1 MISST
6 EKALRDLLAQRIL
19 ILDGAMG
26 TMIQQYKLQEADY
39 RGERFADWKGQDL
52 KGNNDLLVL
61 TKPDIIREIHGKY
74 IAAGA
79 DIIETNTFNSTTI
92 SQADY
97 GLEHLVPELN
107 LAAAKVAREA
117 ADAVTDRR
125 VFVAGAIGP
134 LNRTLSISRDVND
147 PGKREVT
154 FEEVAAAYTE
164 QIETLVAGG
173 VDILLVETIFDTL
186 NAKAALFAIARFFEK
201 HPRMPVMASGTITD
215 LSGRTLTGQTVEAF
229 LNSLAHFP
237 LLSIGLNCALGP
249 KEMRPYIEEL
259 SNISPFFI
267 STYPNAGLPDP
278 LSPTGFPETPES
290 LAPQLLEWAEQ
301 GWLNVIGGCCGTT
314 PDHIKAIA
322 DVVRG
327 LPPRRIPARTTTL
340 RLSGLEPFTARPEI
354 PFINIGERTNVTGSP
369 KFAKLI
375 LAGNY
380 DEALAVARQQ
390 VEAGAQIIDVNMDEG
405 MLDGAAAM
413 TKFLNLVASEPDISR
428 VPVMIDSSKWEVL
441 EAGLRCVQGK
451 CVVNSISLKEGPEK
465 FKEQARLIR
474 AYGAATIVMAFDE
487 QGQADSFERKIQI
500 CERAYRMLVDE
511 VGFPPEDII
520 FDPNILTVAT
530 GIEEHN
536 DYANAFIN
544 ATRWIKENLPYAR
557 VSGGISNISFSFR
570 GNNPVRE
577 AMHAAFLYHA
587 IKAGLDMGIV
597 NAGQLG
603 IYEDIPKDLLE
614 LIEDVLLNRRPDAT
628 ERLVTFAEN
637 FKASKTGGT
646 GSAPVQDTAWRELPV
661 EKRLQHAL
669 IKGIV
674 DHIDADTEEAL
685 NKYGKPLSVIE
696 GPLMD
701 GMKIVGDLFGEGKMF
716 LPQVVKSARVM
727 KKSVAWLTPLMEA
740 ERAANPNARTQG
752 RILMATVKGDVHDIG
767 KNIVGVVLA
776 CNNYEVIDMGVM
788 VPCEKIL
795 ATAQEKN
802 CDIIGLSGLIT
813 PSLDEMIHVAKEM
826 QRQGFTIPLMIG
838 GATTSRAHTAVK
850 ISQYYSGGVVH
861 VLDASRA
868 VNVASSLL
876 SPEQKPAFLA
886 NLESDYEKLRVEHS
900 GRQAGKPMLSL
911 EDAIANAPKLSH
923 EEIAVPEQTG
933 VVVFESAKPAP
944 ELPRRIGGLEVAS
957 DSELKQIFSL
967 ACPPTWFSTD
977 DTPKMVEEK
986 RRLKAMNFE
995 DAAIA
1000 EFLDEYCEISSYSNA
1015 FDGSTPILLV
1025 APSTSGRNR
1034 IPLLFARWLQKTF
1047 GGEIYDGLVSLAQE
1061 EAKNRR
1067 GYLEKVSSP
1076 SLIEVPPDTSRF
1088 VGKRIILVDDILT
1101 SGETINAIQ
1110 ESLYESGIEISGVVV
1125 LGAAMSAKPAVT
1137 TSAKQLA
1144 TKLATALQ
1152 IDPKKITEELK
1163 VAHSHVYANLLRKAA
1178 KDAETNPQAVYDTLT
1193 RKAETLRRTSRLH
1206 VSGERSQQP
1215 DANTGGTQDTRSVE
1229 RVLPLEARE
1238 LSETLPELGAVHINV
1253 VGSKGSVSSSS
1264 QRRAVSLRDLIPFID
1279 WSPFFHTWEL
1289 HERYPGIFDDPKC
1302 GVEAKK
1308 LFDDAQ
1314 ALLAEIVAD
1323 DSLQLRGACGLFPA
1337 NREGED
1343 IVVYTDETRTEEAVR
1358 FYGLRQQM
1366 KKPEGQFNFSIAD
1379 FVAPAPTKDYVGA
1392 FAVTSGHNMLELVK
1406 KFKAAHDDYNVIMTE
1421 AIADRFAEA
1430 FAEYMHKFA
1439 RDAWGFGK
1447 TENLTPEE
1455 LIREKYRGIRPA
1467 PGYPAQPDHTE
1478 KWAIWKLLD
1487 AEQNTGIT
1495 LTESLAMFPASSVS
1509 GLYFAHPE
1517 AKYFAVGKI
1526 ERDQIESYAQR
1537 KGMSFEEA
1545 QKWLQPYL
1553 NYNPDSQLTRPCQP
1567 GVSN

>member
-1 MISST
+1 MMLST
-6 EKALRDLLAQRIL
+6 EQALKDLLAQRIL
-19 ILDGAMG
+19 LLDGAMG
-26 TMIQQYKLQEADY
+26 TMIQQYKLQESDY

-61 TKPDIIREIHGKY
+61 TKPEIIREIHGKY
-74 IAAGA
+74 IAAGS
-79 DIIETNTFNSTTI
+79 DIIETNTFNATTI

-97 GLEHLVPELN
+97 EMEHLVPELN
-107 LAAAKVAREA
+107 LAAARVAREA
-117 ADAVTDRR
+117 ADACTDRR

-147 PGKREVT
+147 PGKRDVT
-154 FEEVAAAYTE
+154 FEQVAAAYTE
-164 QIETLVAGG
+164 QIENLVGGG

-186 NAKAALFAIARFFEK
+186 NAKAALFAISRYFEK
-201 HPRMPVMASGTITD
+201 TGNRLPVMVSGTITD

-229 LNSLAHFP
+229 LNSVSHFP

-259 SNISPFFI
+259 SNISPFFV

-290 LAPQLLEWAEQ
+290 LAPQLREWADQ
-301 GWLNVIGGCCGTT
+301 GWLNIIGGCCGTT
-314 PDHIKAIA
+314 PGHIKCIA
-322 DVVRG
+322 DTVRG
-327 LPPRRIPARTTTL
+327 LPPRRIPARTRTL

-354 PFINIGERTNVTGSP
+354 PFINIGERTNVAGS
-369 KFAKLI
+369 KIFKKLI
-375 LAGNY
+375 IEDDY
-380 DEALAVARQQ
+380 SKALSVARQQ
-390 VEAGAQIIDVNMDEG
+390 VEAGAQIIDVNMDDG

-413 TKFLNLVASEPDISR
+413 TKFLNLVAAEPDISK
-428 VPVMIDSSKWEVL
+428 VPIMIDSSKWEVL

-465 FKEQARLIR
+465 FKQQASLVR

-487 QGQADSFERKIQI
+487 QGQADTFARKTEI
-500 CERAYRMLVDE
+500 CSRAYRILVDE

-536 DYANAFIN
+536 EYAKAFID
-544 ATRWIKENLPYAR
+544 ATRWIKENLPFAR
-557 VSGGISNISFSFR
+557 VSGGISNISFSFQ

-577 AMHAAFLYHA
+577 AIHAAFLYHA
-587 IKAGLDMGIV
+587 IRAGLDMGIV
-597 NAGQLG
+597 NAGQLA
-603 IYEDIPKDLLE
+603 IYEDIPKDLLV
-614 LIEDVLLNRRPDAT
+614 LIEDVLFNKHADAT
-628 ERLVTFAEN
+628 ERLVSFAQG
-637 FKASKTGGT
+637 FKSTAGT
-646 GSAPVQDTAWRELPV
+646 STSSGPSQDLAWRDEPV
-661 EKRLQHAL
+661 EKRLAHSL
-669 IKGIV
+669 IKGIA
-674 DHIDADTEEAL
+674 DHVDADTEEAL
-685 NKYGKPLSVIE
+685 KKYGKPLSVIE

-740 ERAANPNARTQG
+740 ERAATPNARTQG

-776 CNNYEVIDMGVM
+776 CNNYEVIDLGVM
-788 VPCEKIL
+788 CSCEKIL
-795 ATAQEKN
+795 ATAREKN

-826 QRQGFTIPLMIG
+826 QRLGFTIPLMIG

-850 ISQYYSGGVVH
+850 ISQYYPAGVVH

-868 VNVASSLL
+868 VNVASALL
-876 SPEQKPAFLA
+876 SPEQKPEFLA
-886 NLESDYEKLRVEHS
+886 NLESDYERLRVEHA

-911 EDAIANAPKLSH
+911 EEAIAKAPKLSY
-923 EEIAVPEQTG
+923 EDIAVPEHTG
-933 VVVFESAKPAP
+933 VVVFESGKPAH
-944 ELPRRIGGLEVAS
+944 PRRIGGLEVTNA
-957 DSELKQIFSL
+957 SELKQIFSL
-967 ACPPTWFSTD
+967 ECPPTWFSTD

-986 RRLKAMNFE
+986 RSLKAMNFE
-995 DAAIA
+995 DASIA
-1000 EFLDEYCEISSYSNA
+1000 SFLDQYCNIQSYANA
-1015 FDGSTPILLV
+1015 FEDHSHVLLV

-1047 GGEIYDGLVSLAQE
+1047 GGDIYDCIIPLAQE

-1067 GYLEKVSSP
+1067 GYVEKVGSP
-1076 SLIEVPPDTSRF
+1076 SIVEIPSDATLLRGRRV
-1088 VGKRIILVDDILT
+1088 ILVDDILT
-1101 SGETINAIQ
+1101 SGETINTLQ
-1110 ESLYESGIEISGVVV
+1110 ESLARVGVAISGVVV
-1125 LGAAMSAKPAVT
+1125 VGAAMSGKPAVT

-1144 TKLATALQ
+1144 TKLATALNLDIKQ
-1152 IDPKKITEELK
+1152 ITQQIQ
-1163 VAHSHVYANLLRKAA
+1163 VAHSNTYANLLRKAA

-1193 RKAETLRRTSRLH
+1193 RKAEAICRTPRFD
-1206 VSGERSQQP
+1206 VSGERPTQSHT
-1215 DANTGGTQDTRSVE
+1215 DSRGTQETRNLAG
-1229 RVLPLEARE
+1229 VLPLETGE
-1238 LSETLPELGAVHINV
+1238 LRPTLPQIGTIHRIMA
-1253 VGSKGSVSSSS
+1253 GGQGTVSFPP
-1264 QRRAVSLRDLIPFID
+1264 QRRAITLRDLIPFID

-1289 HERYPGIFDDPKC
+1289 RGRYPAIFDDPNC
-1302 GVEAKK
+1302 GSEAKK

-1314 ALLAEIVAD
+1314 KLLAEIVD
-1323 DSLQLRGACGLFPA
+1323 QDSLQLRGACGLFPA

-1343 IVVYTDETRTEEAVR
+1343 ILVYSDESRAEVLVR
-1358 FYGLRQQM
+1358 FHGLRQQM
-1366 KKPEGQFNFSIAD
+1366 KKPEGQFNHSIAD
-1379 FVAPAPTKDYVGA
+1379 FVAPAPTKDYIGA
-1392 FAVTSGHNMLELVK
+1392 FAVTSGHGMTELVK

-1439 RDAWGFGK
+1439 RDTWGFGK
-1447 TENLTPEE
+1447 TENLAPEE

-1487 AEQNTGIT
+1487 AERHTGIT

-1517 AKYFAVGKI
+1517 SKYFAVGKI
-1526 ERDQIESYAQR
+1526 ERDQVESYAQR
-1537 KGMSFEEA
+1537 KGISLEDV

-1553 NYNPDSQLTRPCQP
+1553 NYDPDSQLSRPCLP
-1567 GVSN
+1567 GAVA

>member
-39 RGERFADWKGQDL
+39 RGELFADWKGQDL

-61 TKPDIIREIHGKY
+61 TKPEIIREIHGKY

-107 LAAAKVAREA
+107 LAAARVAREA

-164 QIETLVAGG
+164 QIENLVAGG

-259 SNISPFFI
+259 SNISPFFV

-301 GWLNVIGGCCGTT
+301 GWLNIIGGCCGTT
-314 PDHIKAIA
+314 PGHIKAIT

-614 LIEDVLLNRRPDAT
+614 LIEDVLLNRRADAT
-628 ERLVTFAEN
+628 EQLVTFAEN
-637 FKASKTGGT
+637 FKASKSAAP

-661 EKRLQHAL
+661 EKRLEHAL

-674 DHIDADTEEAL
+674 DFIDADTEEAL
-685 NKYGKPLSVIE
+685 QKYGKPLSVIE

-701 GMKIVGDLFGEGKMF
+701 GMKIVGDLFGAGKMF

-740 ERAANPNARTQG
+740 ERAANLNARTQG

-826 QRQGFTIPLMIG
+826 QRQCFSIPLMIG

-933 VVVFESAKPAP
+933 VVVF
-944 ELPRRIGGLEVAS
+944 
-957 DSELKQIFSL
+957 D
-967 ACPPTWFSTD
+967 
-977 DTPKMVEEK
+977 
-986 RRLKAMNFE
+986 
-995 DAAIA
+995 
-1000 EFLDEYCEISSYSNA
+1000 
-1015 FDGSTPILLV
+1015 
-1025 APSTSGRNR
+1025 
-1034 IPLLFARWLQKTF
+1034 
-1047 GGEIYDGLVSLAQE
+1047 
-1061 EAKNRR
+1061 
-1067 GYLEKVSSP
+1067 
-1076 SLIEVPPDTSRF
+1076 
-1088 VGKRIILVDDILT
+1088 
-1101 SGETINAIQ
+1101 
-1110 ESLYESGIEISGVVV
+1110 
-1125 LGAAMSAKPAVT
+1125 
-1137 TSAKQLA
+1137 
-1144 TKLATALQ
+1144 
-1152 IDPKKITEELK
+1152 
-1163 VAHSHVYANLLRKAA
+1163 
-1178 KDAETNPQAVYDTLT
+1178 
-1193 RKAETLRRTSRLH
+1193 
-1206 VSGERSQQP
+1206 
-1215 DANTGGTQDTRSVE
+1215 
-1229 RVLPLEARE
+1229 
-1238 LSETLPELGAVHINV
+1238 
-1253 VGSKGSVSSSS
+1253 SKGSGKI
-1264 QRRAVSLRDLIPFID
+1264 SLKDLIPFID

-1289 HERYPGIFDDPKC
+1289 RGRYPAIFDDPNC
-1302 GVEAKK
+1302 GAEAKK

-1314 ALLAEIVAD
+1314 KLLAEIVAD
-1323 DSLQLRGACGLFPA
+1323 DSLQLRGVCGLFPA
-1337 NREGED
+1337 NRDGED
-1343 IVVYTDETRTEEAVR
+1343 IVVYTDETRAEEAVR
-1358 FYGLRQQM
+1358 FHGLRQQM

-1379 FVAPAPTKDYVGA
+1379 FVAPAPAKDYVGA
-1392 FAVTSGHNMLELVK
+1392 FAVTSGHGMLELVK
-1406 KFKAAHDDYNVIMTE
+1406 KFKATHDDYNVIMTE

-1439 RDAWGFGK
+1439 RDTWGFGK

-1455 LIREKYRGIRPA
+1455 IIREKYRGIRPA

-1487 AEQNTGIT
+1487 AERNTGIT

-1509 GLYFAHPE
+1509 GLYFGHPE
-1517 AKYFAVGKI
+1517 SKYFAVGKI

-1537 KGMSFEEA
+1537 KGMSVEEA

-1553 NYNPDSQLTRPCQP
+1553 NYDPDSQLTRPCQP
-1567 GVSN
+1567 GVTN